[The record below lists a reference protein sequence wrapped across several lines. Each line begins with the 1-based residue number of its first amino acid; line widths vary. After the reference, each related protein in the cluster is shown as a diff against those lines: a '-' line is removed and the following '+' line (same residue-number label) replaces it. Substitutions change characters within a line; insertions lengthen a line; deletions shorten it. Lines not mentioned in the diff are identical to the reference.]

1 MPASFPDGA
10 SVLKTIYDGNAEH
23 QIAALWKY
31 LAQGDKASIPEGLL
45 RDQMVL
51 EPKDRPIIYRN
62 FIEGAGPRAIAVGF
76 PDTVHVA
83 WDADQMRL
91 ALVWRGAFID
101 AGIVENTDRLS
112 FESDENL
119 VGAGFGVEL
128 QMYKGLGYP
137 TLRNLALRVDVG
149 FPLKDPDFTDVDG
162 TQITFVGTLSF

>member
-1 MPASFPDGA
+1 MG
-10 SVLKTIYDGNAEH
+10 IGN
-23 QIAALWKY
+23 Q
-31 LAQGDKASIPEGLL
+31 PFRL
-45 RDQMVL
+45 RPQFGYG
-51 EPKDRPIIYRN
+51 PI
-62 FIEGAGPRAIAVGF
+62 
-76 PDTVHVA
+76 D
-83 WDADQMRL
+83 WDLIVR
-91 ALVWRGAFID
+91 AFID